1 MAALCRYLAGRGPG
15 RDTVLGRSEAGQL
28 IIIRPPTPATSV
40 QNGVLSIGLIS
51 LPDELLVVILE
62 LATHELRHHGRFGGG
77 HLNHADKY
85 RDAVALLAVCRRFR
99 RIITPFFYRTLS
111 ISFGRNSVWSQDY
124 IRKPRAI
131 KHLVSS
137 LRNNPTLG

>member
-1 MAALCRYLAGRGPG
+1 M
-15 RDTVLGRSEAGQL
+15 
-28 IIIRPPTPATSV
+28 
-40 QNGVLSIGLIS
+40 
-51 LPDELLVVILE
+51 
-62 LATHELRHHGRFGGG
+62 
-77 HLNHADKY
+77 
-85 RDAVALLAVCRRFR
+85 ALLAVCRRFR

-137 LRNNPTLG
+137 LRNNPTLGQYCRKLQLVVQENDGVFSTRFNLDNAMALVNSCPNTTQLHFTVLNRHPDKFWAILRTVTMAMPALESFYLSLEDALRLVPVC